1 VQGAAYGGTYDLVH
15 KEFKELGISASMIDI
30 SQPCHTWE
38 HLVTP
43 NTKVCEGTLGFAH
56 LRCPR

>member
-1 VQGAAYGGTYDLVH
+1 MLLLLLLLLLPLLLQGAAYGGTYDLVH
-15 KEFKELGISASMIDI
+15 KEFKALGISASMVDI

-43 NTKVCEGTLGFAH
+43 NTKV
-56 LRCPR
+56 R